1 MDIVWIGGLAV
12 LWIVVAE
19 LVVGLNRLD
28 RQARPSGER
37 PWSRSKPSTAS
48 AACLPCCCSRISSSR
63 SSAPRSS

>member
-19 LVVGLNRLD
+19 MVVGLNRLD

-37 PWSRSKPSTAS
+37 P
-48 AACLPCCCSRISSSR
+48 
-63 SSAPRSS
+63 